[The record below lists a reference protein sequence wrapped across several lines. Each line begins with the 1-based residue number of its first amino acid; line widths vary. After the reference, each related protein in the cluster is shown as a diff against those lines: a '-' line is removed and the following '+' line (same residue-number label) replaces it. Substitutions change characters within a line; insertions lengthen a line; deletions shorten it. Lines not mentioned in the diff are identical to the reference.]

1 MRTFFVVWFGQ
12 MISITGSGLTYFA
25 LGVRVFQ
32 DTGSV
37 TQYAFIL
44 VFTVLPR
51 LFIGPIGGVLTDR
64 WNRRHVMIISDV
76 GAGLATVAILVLS
89 ATNNLQIWHIYVAT
103 AVNSAFAAFQLP
115 AYLAASTQLV
125 PKDRIEQAAGMVQL
139 GEATTIIAPLFAG
152 FLLPVVGLNGIL
164 AIDFGTFLF
173 ALITLLLVRFPNV
186 AATAAGSAARSGIVG
201 EIIHAWRHL
210 AAKPGLMALLGFF
223 AVSNFLVG
231 SVEVLVTPLILILA
245 DERTLGVILFAGGIG
260 VLVGS
265 IVMSVWAGPSRRM
278 YTIFGA
284 MFLSGF
290 WIAVAGSTTWLPL
303 LIISAFLI
311 FLCQPAIRATSQ
323 VIFQK
328 KIELDLQG
336 RVFSLR
342 DVVAQAS
349 FPVAQLLAG
358 PLTDDFFEPLMA
370 ADGRLAGTVGRII
383 GVGPGRGIGLG
394 FIVMGAL
401 TMIVT
406 LIALNYAPLR
416 LVEDRI
422 PDVVSAESPA
432 RGPAVSTPETS
443 QVVGS

>member
-1 MRTFFVVWFGQ
+1 

-284 MFLSGF
+284 HVSVRVLDCGRRFYHMAA
-290 WIAVAGSTTWLPL
+290 IAHN
-303 LIISAFLI
+303 
-311 FLCQPAIRATSQ
+311 Q
-323 VIFQK
+323 
-328 KIELDLQG
+328 
-336 RVFSLR
+336 RVF
-342 DVVAQAS
+342 DI
-349 FPVAQLLAG
+349 PVPTGDPRYQPGDFSEEDRTGLAGARLLA
-358 PLTDDFFEPLMA
+358 TRR
-370 ADGRLAGTVGRII
+370 GRSGVFPRGATAGRSI
-383 GVGPGRGIGLG
+383 
-394 FIVMGAL
+394 
-401 TMIVT
+401 
-406 LIALNYAPLR
+406 
-416 LVEDRI
+416 D
-422 PDVVSAESPA
+422 
-432 RGPAVSTPETS
+432 
-443 QVVGS
+443 